1 MFRGLLGRL
10 SVWVLFAALAAFLSA
25 ACGGSDVVDSAD
37 AADATSDQGETPPP
51 DATSD
56 EKTDSTDA
64 LPEGSAGSLDVSA
77 GETEPSESSGPDGE
91 SGGDASRDASRESGD
106 EDSGS
111 ADGAIEGGTIAPPA
125 LGTARTF
132 AVLAGSTITNTG
144 TATAIVG
151 DVGISPGTALV
162 GLTAGQVTGTLH
174 LGDALAMM
182 AEADLTTAYNDL
194 ARRPCEHTMTDV
206 DLGGKTLPP
215 GVYCFAVAAAQTVG
229 DLTLDGEGDPNAVWI
244 FQIGSTLTISSN
256 LSTTLI
262 HGGNACNV
270 YWQVGSSATIN
281 GGAQVKGNVFAQASI
296 SLLDGANVGP
306 GRTLTQTAAVTMQST
321 GISNA
326 GCP

>member
-1 MFRGLLGRL
+1 MSRGVLGRL
-10 SVWVLFAALAAFLSA
+10 AIWALWVAIASLLSVE
-25 ACGGSDVVDSAD
+25 CGGSDVVDPSD
-37 AADATSDQGETPPP
+37 TSADATSGRGESSSEGM
-51 DATSD
+51 SD
-56 EKTDSTDA
+56 EGTDSADA
-64 LPEGSAGSLDVSA
+64 LPEGLEGSLDVSLAETTAVDA
-77 GETEPSESSGPDGE
+77 GGDSEGGSGAD
-91 SGGDASRDASRESGD
+91 SGGDSSGD
-106 EDSGS
+106 SGGDSGG
-111 ADGAIEGGTIAPPA
+111 ADATIEGGTIALPG

-144 TATAIVG
+144 VTTAIFG

-174 LGDALAMM
+174 LGDPAAMQ
-182 AEADLTTAYNDL
+182 AEADLTVAYNDL
-194 ARRPCEHTMTDV
+194 AGRPCQHAMTDV
-206 DLGGKTLPP
+206 DLGGKTIPP

-256 LSTTLI
+256 LSTIMI

-281 GGAQVKGNVFAQASI
+281 GGAQLKGNVLAQASI
-296 SLLDGANVGP
+296 SLLDGANVAP
-306 GRTLTQTAAVTMQST
+306 GRTLAQTAAVTMQST
-321 GISNA
+321 DISNA